1 MKIKII
7 SFFLLITSINYSQNI
22 EQLKIDTEKMYE
34 AMYNLDF
41 DTVLNY
47 SDPKLFET
55 VTREQMVIVLNQ
67 FYENTLMRTR
77 LVYPKVDFT
86 FGEFQVIDGK
96 TYCVIQYHNALR
108 MTFEKQLPLEEA
120 KTIKKGMQSIKEY
133 EKVIYEKSRNSFLV
147 EGKATL
153 VAVTDS
159 KSNNEWKFIDCSR
172 SQAQLAYLILG
183 ENVIAKLGLELAN

>member
-1 MKIKII
+1 MKIKFTLLLLVLA
-7 SFFLLITSINYSQNI
+7 SFCQAQTLD
-22 EQLKIDTEKMYE
+22 QLKKEVNTVYE

-41 DTVLNY
+41 ETVLNY

-55 VTREQMVIVLNQ
+55 ISREQMVIVLNQ
-67 FYENTLMRTR
+67 FYENKLMRTR
-77 LVYPKVDFT
+77 LVHPKVDFT
-86 FGEFQVIDGK
+86 FSDFQVIDGK
-96 TYCVIQYHNALR
+96 TYCVIQYPNALR

-159 KSNNEWKFIDCSR
+159 KSKNEWKFVDCSR